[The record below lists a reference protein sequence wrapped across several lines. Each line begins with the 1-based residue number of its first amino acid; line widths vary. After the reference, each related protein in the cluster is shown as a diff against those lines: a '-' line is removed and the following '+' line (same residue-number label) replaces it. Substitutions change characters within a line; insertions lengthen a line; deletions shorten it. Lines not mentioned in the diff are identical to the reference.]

1 MSRLTLRLPDSLHQQ
16 LEQMAENEQI
26 SLNQYIVY
34 ALTRQLTLAYNVQA
48 VSEKVVA
55 EERAAYS
62 ALLQTLGRASFD
74 EIQQALAARET
85 VEPEAGLTPEV
96 IENLRAKIAARKN
109 KNFKKKSQRPESH
122 PDFPAFNF
130 KPLAFLLF
138 WRV

>member
-34 ALTRQLTLAYNVQA
+34 ALTRQLTLAYNVQS
-48 VSEKVVA
+48 VPDKVIS

-62 ALLQTLGRASFD
+62 ALLQTLGQASFD
-74 EIQQALAARET
+74 EIQQALVARET

-96 IENLRAKIAARKN
+96 IENLRANIAARK
-109 KNFKKKSQRPESH
+109 
-122 PDFPAFNF
+122 
-130 KPLAFLLF
+130 
-138 WRV
+138 

>member
-74 EIQQALAARET
+74 EIQQALVARET
-85 VEPEAGLTPEV
+85 VEPEAGLTPEL
-96 IENLRAKIAARKN
+96 IENLRAKIAARRK
-109 KNFKKKSQRPESH
+109 
-122 PDFPAFNF
+122 
-130 KPLAFLLF
+130 
-138 WRV
+138 

>member
-16 LEQMAENEQI
+16 LEQMAESEQI

-34 ALTRQLTLAYNVQA
+34 ALTKQLTLAYNVQT
-48 VSEKVVA
+48 VPEKVVA

-74 EIQQALAARET
+74 EIQQALAAREA

-96 IENLRAKIAARKN
+96 VDGLRAKIAARKS
-109 KNFKKKSQRPESH
+109 KK
-122 PDFPAFNF
+122 
-130 KPLAFLLF
+130 
-138 WRV
+138 